1 MPIVKASLTGSIVGN
16 LLFGLGLAMFA
27 GGLRYRRQSFDPD
40 VAQMNCAL
48 LMLAAFG
55 LIIPAVFRFSARADR
70 GISLEISVILFVVY
84 LAGLL
89 YTLVTS
95 KATVGKE
102 AVKAELKEKG
112 TRVDEV
118 EESEQTM
125 GRNQAIGLLV
135 LVTIGLAVMSEV
147 MTGAIEPA
155 AEKLGLTP
163 IFAGVFLLALVS
175 NVPQVFNAVSFAR
188 KDKMDLAIGITVG
201 ASTQVALLVAPVL
214 VFLGYLMGQDMELV
228 FSQFELVSIILAVL
242 VTRTLIVDGTSN
254 WLEGLMLVAVYL
266 MLGVG
271 FFYAPA
277 GTMAHHRHRRPRR
290 PIRDPGLV
298 PVDSVRNPLPVA
310 EASPLRFSLRLQGKT
325 WWPTA
330 VLSSHFGD
338 AGLASRGSNGWGSSC
353 WTPENWSVSIS
364 PAILRDPR
372 GGHADLEESIKF
384 PVLHDDIE

>member
-1 MPIVKASLTGSIVGN
+1 MGVDHGVADVSLNWLLLFIPVALGLDWFGFNPILVFAASALSIMPLAELMGRATESLSRSLGETIGSLLNATLNNAPEIIIAGFALHQGLVPIVKASLTGSIVGN

-27 GGLRYRRQSFDPD
+27 GGLRYRRQSFDPN

-55 LIIPAVFRFSARADR
+55 LVIPAVFRFSARADR
-70 GISLEISVILFVVY
+70 GISLEISVILFMVY

-102 AVKAELKEKG
+102 AIKAELKEKG
-112 TRVDEV
+112 TRADEV
-118 EESEQTM
+118 DESEQTM
-125 GRNQAIGLLV
+125 GRNQAIGLLA

-147 MTGAIEPA
+147 MTGALEPA
-155 AEKLGLTP
+155 AKKLGLTP
-163 IFAGVFLLALVS
+163 IFAGVFLLDLVS

-228 FSQFELVSIILAVL
+228 FSQFELVSIILAVI
-242 VTRTLIVDGTSN
+242 VTRTLILDGASN
-254 WLEGLMLVAVYL
+254 WLEGLMLVAVYF

-277 GTMAHHRHRRPRR
+277 
-290 PIRDPGLV
+290 RDN
-298 PVDSVRNPLPVA
+298 D
-310 EASPLRFSLRLQGKT
+310 ASQ
-325 WWPTA
+325 
-330 VLSSHFGD
+330 
-338 AGLASRGSNGWGSSC
+338 
-353 WTPENWSVSIS
+353 S
-364 PAILRDPR
+364 PAAASAHP
-372 GGHADLEESIKF
+372 
-384 PVLHDDIE
+384 

>member
-1 MPIVKASLTGSIVGN
+1 MGVDHGVADVSLNWLLLSIPVALGLDWFGFNPILVFAASALSIMPLAELMGRATESLSRSLGETIGSLLNATLNNAPEIIIAGFALHQGLVPIVKASLTGSIVGN

-27 GGLRYRRQSFDPD
+27 GGLRYRRQSFDPN

-55 LIIPAVFRFSARADR
+55 LVIPAVFRFSARADR
-70 GISLEISVILFVVY
+70 GISLEISVILFMVY

-102 AVKAELKEKG
+102 AIKAELKEKG
-112 TRVDEV
+112 TRADEV
-118 EESEQTM
+118 DESEQTM
-125 GRNQAIGLLV
+125 GRNQAIGLLA

-147 MTGAIEPA
+147 MTGALEPA
-155 AEKLGLTP
+155 AKKLGLTP

-228 FSQFELVSIILAVL
+228 FSQFELVSIILAVI
-242 VTRTLIVDGTSN
+242 VTRTLILDGASN
-254 WLEGLMLVAVYL
+254 WLEGLMLVAVYF

-277 GTMAHHRHRRPRR
+277 
-290 PIRDPGLV
+290 RDN
-298 PVDSVRNPLPVA
+298 D
-310 EASPLRFSLRLQGKT
+310 ASQ
-325 WWPTA
+325 
-330 VLSSHFGD
+330 
-338 AGLASRGSNGWGSSC
+338 
-353 WTPENWSVSIS
+353 S
-364 PAILRDPR
+364 PAAASAHP
-372 GGHADLEESIKF
+372 
-384 PVLHDDIE
+384 